1 MRQKILLLIILIG
14 NLDCFAQELP
24 RYGEFLCDKMCW
36 GYWSKF
42 KTEWYEIEGFK
53 TMNGK
58 TYGLLQV
65 QRQLFDGSRSVENA
79 ADYYKWLSAT
89 IGIRDEG
96 GRVYVDK
103 EEYLSLMTEEH
114 YWMYVGRSDSLP
126 YEITSNGEL
135 VLYDFNKNAGDIYC
149 KMPDGSELTVITVD
163 TLKTEDGVSRRR
175 LTLSNGFDLIEG
187 VGCTNSTGFML
198 FWLNTNSNYDKS
210 EKPGLLTTF
219 GLKDDNG
226 LYGKILAR
234 DYTATINEM
243 NGNRHKIMRQGR
255 RWVYDYDNGE
265 TKGNLIYSIEGDT
278 LLHAYKRAKLKMTL
292 IETQTQKVLRS
303 GYIGFFREENNSHDF
318 APTQNG
324 DLYYLDTETDEE
336 KIIYQFN
343 RGINKYLSIED
354 ISRFVVND
362 DYITVGEETLHRLQL
377 VNRQRNEDLPRDKDS
392 LYYWVDGIG
401 SSKGLLE
408 YSAGPLMD
416 SIRFVACYD
425 GDKCIFTRDDFYKDS
440 GQPSKFVG
448 NLWYDSLAYEVR
460 FGEKSAKLIRSGN
473 YQSFKHVVIPSSVE
487 LWGEDCAVNQID
499 KEVFKDMPALTSIE
513 MPESVT
519 AIGESA
525 FEGCTGLTSIDIP
538 ESVTSIGGSA
548 FGSCTGLTSIDI
560 PKSVT
565 TIGKSIFDGCT
576 GLTSIVIPESITV
589 ISENAFKSCTGLTS
603 IEVPEGVTSLEYQ
616 AFGYCSNLKSIT
628 LPSTLVYMG
637 NNVFYECNNLP
648 SITLPEGVDSIRYGT
663 FSKCNSL
670 KEVYLPASLTSIAR
684 HTFRWCTSLEHVY
697 CLATKV
703 PDATQSRVFFESS
716 YQQATLHVPSASINL
731 YKKTEPWNGFKSIV
745 PIEEETDAIMVQKSA
760 PDTHLL
766 FDLLGRPVKD
776 APKHGIYVKDGRKV
790 IR

>member
-14 NLDCFAQELP
+14 NLACFAQDLP
-24 RYGEFLCDKMCW
+24 RYGELLCDKMFW
-36 GYWSKF
+36 GYMGPWTPIDFDIVGSKV
-42 KTEWYEIEGFK
+42 
-53 TMNGK
+53 MNGK
-58 TYGLLQV
+58 TYGLLQMNGE
-65 QRQLFDGSRSVENA
+65 RWSARSYEPDSN
-79 ADYYKWLSAT
+79 YRGFSAT

-96 GRVYVDK
+96 GRIYVDK
-103 EEYLSLMTEEH
+103 EEYLDLMTDKYFWSH
-114 YWMYVGRSDSLP
+114 IGRSDSLP
-126 YEITSNGEL
+126 YETTPDGEL
-135 VLYDFNKNAGDIYC
+135 VLYDFNKNAGEVYC
-149 KMPDGSELTVITVD
+149 KMPDGSELTVSKVD

-175 LTLSNGFDLIEG
+175 LTLSNGLDLIEG
-187 VGCTNSTGFML
+187 VGCTNSEGFLL
-198 FWLNTNSNYDKS
+198 FWLNAKHAYTYYSTDYFL
-210 EKPGLLTTF
+210 LLTF
-219 GLKDDNG
+219 GIKGDNAH
-226 LYGKILAR
+226 YILAR
-234 DYTATINEM
+234 DYDTTIKEK
-243 NGNRHKIMRQGR
+243 NGRYYKMLTQGR
-255 RWVYDYDNGE
+255 RWVYDYDNGDI
-265 TKGNLIYSIEGDT
+265 KGTLTYTIDGDT
-278 LLHAYKRAKLKMTL
+278 LLHAYRRSKLYMTL
-292 IETQTQKVLRS
+292 VDNQTNKVIRS
-303 GYIGFFREENNSHDF
+303 GYAGAFREFHGSFDFYEIPDGCLGYLAPDTSKEKKLYKFAWGYGSYDEND
-318 APTQNG
+318 G
-324 DLYYLDTETDEE
+324 
-336 KIIYQFN
+336 
-343 RGINKYLSIED
+343 
-354 ISRFVVND
+354 ISRFCVND
-362 DYITVGEETLHRLQL
+362 DNITVGEESLHRLQL
-377 VNRQRNEDLPRDKDS
+377 VNRQRNKDLPRDKDS

-519 AIGESA
+519 TIGESA

-548 FGSCTGLTSIDI
+548 FGNCTGLTSIDI

-603 IEVPEGVTSLEYQ
+603 IEVPEGVTSLEYL

-637 NNVFYECNNLP
+637 NNVFFNCNNLP

-716 YQQATLHVPSASINL
+716 YQQATLHVPSASVNL
-731 YKKTEPWNGFKSIV
+731 YKKTEPWNGFKFIV

-776 APKHGIYVKDGRKV
+776 ASRHGIYVKDGRKV

>member
-14 NLDCFAQELP
+14 NLDCFAQDLP
-24 RYGEFLCDKMCW
+24 RYGELLCDKMFW
-36 GYWSKF
+36 GYMGPWTPIDYDIVGSKV
-42 KTEWYEIEGFK
+42 
-53 TMNGK
+53 MNGK
-58 TYGLLQV
+58 TYGLLQMNGELWGA
-65 QRQLFDGSRSVENA
+65 R
-79 ADYYKWLSAT
+79 ADEPDSNYRGFSAT

-96 GRVYVDK
+96 GRIYVDK
-103 EEYLSLMTEEH
+103 EEYLDLMTDK
-114 YWMYVGRSDSLP
+114 YFWSYIGRSDSLP
-126 YEITSNGEL
+126 YETTPDGEL
-135 VLYDFNKNAGDIYC
+135 VLYDFNKNAGEVYC
-149 KMPDGSELTVITVD
+149 KMPDGSELTVTKVD

-175 LTLSNGFDLIEG
+175 LTLSNGLDLIEG
-187 VGCTNSTGFML
+187 VGCTNSEGFLL
-198 FWLNTNSNYDKS
+198 FWLNAKHAYTYYSTDYFL
-210 EKPGLLTTF
+210 LLTF
-219 GLKDDNG
+219 GIKVDNAH
-226 LYGKILAR
+226 YILAR
-234 DYTATINEM
+234 DYDTTIKEK
-243 NGNRHKIMRQGR
+243 NGRYYKMLTQGR
-255 RWVYDYDNGE
+255 RWVYDYDNGDI
-265 TKGNLIYSIEGDT
+265 KGTLTYTIDGDT
-278 LLHAYKRAKLKMTL
+278 LLHAYRRSKLYMTL
-292 IETQTQKVLRS
+292 VDNQTNKIIRS
-303 GYIGFFREENNSHDF
+303 GYAGAFREFHGSFDFYEIPDGCLSYLAPGTSKEKKLYKFAWGYGSYDEND
-318 APTQNG
+318 G
-324 DLYYLDTETDEE
+324 
-336 KIIYQFN
+336 
-343 RGINKYLSIED
+343 
-354 ISRFVVND
+354 ISRFCVND
-362 DYITVGEETLHRLQL
+362 DNITVGEETLHRLQL

-525 FEGCTGLTSIDIP
+525 FEGCTGLTSIKLP
-538 ESVTSIGGSA
+538 E
-548 FGSCTGLTSIDI
+548 GLACIEGNTFKGCSGLISLEI

-565 TIGKSIFDGCT
+565 TIGLD
-576 GLTSIVIPESITV
+576 
-589 ISENAFKSCTGLTS
+589 AFSSCRGLTS
-603 IEVPEGVTSLEYQ
+603 IEVPEGVTSIEPG
-616 AFGYCSNLKSIT
+616 AFHSCSGLKSIT
-628 LPSTLVYMG
+628 LPLTLTYIGKSTFTG
-637 NNVFYECNNLP
+637 CE
-648 SITLPEGVDSIRYGT
+648 
-663 FSKCNSL
+663 
-670 KEVYLPASLTSIAR
+670 SLTSINLPEGIDTIRLSSFWGCSALTEVHFPASLKFIER
-684 HTFRWCTSLEHVY
+684 NSFRGCTSLEHVY

-703 PDATQSRVFFESS
+703 PDATQSRVFLESS
-716 YQQATLHVPSASINL
+716 YQQATLHVPSASVNL

-766 FDLLGRPVKD
+766 FDLQGRPVKD

>member
-14 NLDCFAQELP
+14 NLACFAQDLP
-24 RYGEFLCDKMCW
+24 RYGELLCDKMFW
-36 GYWSKF
+36 GYMGPWTPIDFDIVGSKV
-42 KTEWYEIEGFK
+42 
-53 TMNGK
+53 MNGK
-58 TYGLLQV
+58 TYGLLQMNGE
-65 QRQLFDGSRSVENA
+65 RWSARSYEPDSN
-79 ADYYKWLSAT
+79 YRGFSAT

-96 GRVYVDK
+96 GRIYVDK
-103 EEYLSLMTEEH
+103 EEYLDLMTDKYFWSH
-114 YWMYVGRSDSLP
+114 IGRSDSLP
-126 YEITSNGEL
+126 YETTPDGEL
-135 VLYDFNKNAGDIYC
+135 VLYDFNKNAGEVYC
-149 KMPDGSELTVITVD
+149 KMPDGSELTVSKVD

-175 LTLSNGFDLIEG
+175 LTLSNGLDLIEG
-187 VGCTNSTGFML
+187 VGCTNSEGFLL
-198 FWLNTNSNYDKS
+198 FWLNAKHAYTYYSTDYFL
-210 EKPGLLTTF
+210 LLTF
-219 GLKDDNG
+219 GVKGDNAH
-226 LYGKILAR
+226 YILAR
-234 DYTATINEM
+234 DYDTTIKEK
-243 NGNRHKIMRQGR
+243 NGRYYKMLTQGR
-255 RWVYDYDNGE
+255 RWVYDYDNGDI
-265 TKGNLIYSIEGDT
+265 KGTLTYTIDGDT
-278 LLHAYKRAKLKMTL
+278 LLHAYRRSKLYMTL
-292 IETQTQKVLRS
+292 VDNQTNKVIRS
-303 GYIGFFREENNSHDF
+303 GYAGAFREFHGSFDFYEIPDGCLGYLAPDTSKEKKLYKFAWGYGSYDEND
-318 APTQNG
+318 G
-324 DLYYLDTETDEE
+324 
-336 KIIYQFN
+336 
-343 RGINKYLSIED
+343 
-354 ISRFVVND
+354 ISRFCVND
-362 DYITVGEETLHRLQL
+362 DNITVGEETLHRLQL
-377 VNRQRNEDLPRDKDS
+377 VNRQRNEELPRDKDS

-525 FEGCTGLTSIDIP
+525 FEGCTGLTSIKLP
-538 ESVTSIGGSA
+538 EGLTCIESNTFKGCS
-548 FGSCTGLTSIDI
+548 GLTSLEI

-565 TIGKSIFDGCT
+565 TIGLD
-576 GLTSIVIPESITV
+576 
-589 ISENAFKSCTGLTS
+589 AFSSCRGLTS
-603 IEVPEGVTSLEYQ
+603 IEVPEGVTSIEPG
-616 AFGYCSNLKSIT
+616 AFHSCSGLKSIT
-628 LPSTLVYMG
+628 LPLTLTYIGKSTFTG
-637 NNVFYECNNLP
+637 CE
-648 SITLPEGVDSIRYGT
+648 
-663 FSKCNSL
+663 
-670 KEVYLPASLTSIAR
+670 SLTSIILPEGIDTIRLSSFWSCSALNEVHFPASLKFIER
-684 HTFRWCTSLEHVY
+684 NSFRGCTSLEHVY

-703 PDATQSRVFFESS
+703 PDATQSRVFLESS
-716 YQQATLHVPSASINL
+716 YQQATLHVPSASVNL

-745 PIEEETDAIMVQKSA
+745 PIEEETDAIMVQKSE